1 MAGIAPHR
9 ARPGEL
15 ARPAPVRGRA
25 PSVAA
30 VATALAI
37 GLVADAAVA
46 ALPAGAGIA
55 TATRDTMGD
64 TTRAG
69 GADRPRCRL
78 RLSEHRSGRRLGSF
92 RLAPP
97 AADRHDA
104 PPADFA
110 IAFEHSVLGTTVI
123 DRYRVDGARVVLVE
137 ERFAGEGY
145 GLPEAAHGAQ
155 RMRRDGGE
163 RRRLLLERPVEPL
176 IVRASAEQRTRLL
189 VAGEVV
195 PLVRLGASAVRIE
208 PLDCIAAASA
218 AAPLERGVR
227 ASPGGRR

>member
-1 MAGIAPHR
+1 MGD
-9 ARPGEL
+9 
-15 ARPAPVRGRA
+15 
-25 PSVAA
+25 
-30 VATALAI
+30 T
-37 GLVADAAVA
+37 
-46 ALPAGAGIA
+46 
-55 TATRDTMGD
+55 TRD

-97 AADRHDA
+97 AADRPDA

-145 GLPEAAHGAQ
+145 GLPGAAHGAQ

-176 IVRASAEQRTRLL
+176 VVRASAEQRTRLL
-189 VAGEVV
+189 VARAVV
-195 PLVRLGASAVRIE
+195 PLARLGASAVRIE
-208 PLDCIAAASA
+208 PLDCAAAASA
-218 AAPLERGVR
+218 AAPPERGVR
-227 ASPGGRR
+227 ASPGVRR